1 QILSSMSSSTMEE
14 SEQQIDSP
22 ARREKW

>member
-1 QILSSMSSSTMEE
+1 SMSSSTMEE